1 MINEVEKNEINV
13 RGRFLPF
20 FLTAHDAFYK
30 FCLTTA
36 SQRFQTYLFCSSQGQ
51 IKIHCSPLVYLAESQ
66 PRTGLGFGDL
76 SHKARV
82 FQLLLQQSIAKIIA
96 RPTKYCN
103 TVQ

>member
-1 MINEVEKNEINV
+1 MINEVEKNEVNV

-82 FQLLLQQSIAKIIA
+82 FQLLLQQSIAKII
-96 RPTKYCN
+96 T
-103 TVQ
+103 